1 MNKER
6 VFQSDALTSSWRGI
20 GPDKAWWFD
29 TSTNYG
35 KQYSLDGQ
43 GIPICWDDEGQIFP
57 VEETRDCTGGD
68 TCTVIL
74 SKAKKRVMIVLNKNL
89 DHVIIQGS
97 VEKKITWKDY
107 NRQGLWAAKQHCT
120 DYGLM
125 AVVINPMIKTL
136 EKFKVLKT
144 TIKKVIAARDLMKG
158 EDNEPAEKADTAD
171 QGEPAGK

>member
-6 VFQSDALTSSWRGI
+6 VFQSDALTSAWRGI
-20 GPDKAWWFD
+20 GPARTWWFD

-35 KQYSLDGQ
+35 KPYSLDGQ
-43 GIPICWDDEGQIFP
+43 GIPIWWDDDVFP
-57 VEETRDCTGGD
+57 VEETRQCTGDD

-74 SKAKKRVMIVLNKNL
+74 SKAKKRVLIVINKAL
-89 DHVIIQGS
+89 DHVIVQGS
-97 VEKKITWKDY
+97 VEKMVTWDDY

-120 DYGLM
+120 DYAM
-125 AVVINPMIKTL
+125 TAVVINPLIKTL
-136 EKFKVLKT
+136 EKFKVLKS

-158 EDNEPAEKADTAD
+158 ADNEPAEKADTAD